1 MQTIQYMGSKNTL
14 LQYLEGCLKH
24 FVNTHPLSKPASTF
38 FDAFAGSGR
47 VSYHFRDQYTV
58 LSNDKLHFS
67 QTILSAYLCTP
78 FTKSEKET
86 STTLIAELNAIP
98 EDHFTK
104 TDGWFTKHYGW
115 HENEGRSEDE
125 LGVKKVWLYKNSRK
139 IDSIRHQIAKWK
151 DTSTI
156 DKTIEDVLLLSLIL
170 AINKVSNVV
179 GHQNGYLKRWCTN
192 AKRDLVLELPNIEPR
207 PDSKHQQFVGDIF
220 DTMKDIS
227 ADIAYFDPPYGTNN
241 KNLSVA
247 TRYSSFYH
255 LWNTLVTNTRP
266 TLFGKASKPVHTKGY
281 TEPLERNKREVVIP
295 KFIRLIEEV
304 RAPIVAFSYSN
315 KSLLTAK
322 DFEEVFRL
330 AGCDMDTFRLYITSH
345 ETNNQTQLASKGGD
359 WIDRANPD
367 APLTEYFFIARKDS
381 NRVNNPK
388 RTTTANVTVDIE
400 QIPKVSLWLKKD
412 ECFDLPD
419 NSFQYDPETQQITPL
434 NEVSPLPI
442 QQTIDF
448 E

>member
-1 MQTIQYMGSKNTL
+1 MQTIQYMGSKDKL
-14 LQYLEGCLKH
+14 LRYLSHCLSH
-24 FVNTHPLSKPASTF
+24 FIQDFWTASPPPQTF

-47 VSYHFRDQYTV
+47 VSYHFRDKFTII
-58 LSNDKLHFS
+58 SNDKLHFS
-67 QTILSAYLCTP
+67 KTILSAYLCTP
-78 FTKSEKET
+78 FDVESRCAD
-86 STTLIAELNAIP
+86 LINQLNHLP
-98 EDHFTK
+98 ESDFTQ
-104 TDGWFTKHYGW
+104 TDQWFTNTYGW
-115 HENEGRSEDE
+115 DWNDGKSADSN
-125 LGVKKVWLYKNSRK
+125 GVKKVWLTKNSRK
-139 IDSIRHQIAKWK
+139 IDMMRHQIKEWK
-151 DTSTI
+151 ESKRI
-156 DKTIEDVLLLSLIL
+156 NKQEEDVLLLSLIL
-170 AINKVSNVV
+170 GINKISNVV
-179 GHQNGYLKRWCTN
+179 GHQNGYLKEWC
-192 AKRDLVLELPNIEPR
+192 AGAQRDLLLTVPNIAPN
-207 PDSKHQQFVGDIF
+207 PTTNHQQYVGDIF
-220 DTMKDIS
+220 TTMKQAT

-255 LWNTLVTNTRP
+255 LWNTLVTNERP
-266 TLFGKASKPVHTKGY
+266 VVFGKASKPISTKGY
-281 TEPLERNKREVVIP
+281 TEPLERNKRTVVIP
-295 KFIRLIEEV
+295 KFVRLIEEV
-304 RAPIVAFSYSN
+304 RSPIVCFSYSN

-359 WIDRANPD
+359 WINRANPD

-381 NRVNNPK
+381 HRFNSTK

-400 QIPKVSLWLKKD
+400 QIPHVNRWLEKD

-419 NSFQYDPETQQITPL
+419 NSFQYTPETQQIVPL
-434 NEVSPLPI
+434 NEAPVPPM